1 MSHYTRVLSLNTIVY
16 NGIQRT
22 YFVVVACY
30 YYLQFKV
37 QTIVQVL
44 LLSIQKQVRDAMNE
58 GKVPK

>member
-22 YFVVVACY
+22 YFVVVTCY